1 MTEFSGD
8 GGTLSGLTLKLA
20 AQRLLLFGTSRRKT
34 FRQLFRS
41 GNKLECNLAVV
52 GIGAAPN
59 VEFCEG
65 SDAEEL
71 ARARR
76 LRVS

>member
-8 GGTLSGLTLKLA
+8 GGKLSGLTLKLP
-20 AQRLLLFGTSRRKT
+20 AQRLRFCLRGFGKT
-34 FRQLFRS
+34 RGKQLRS
-41 GNKLECNLAVV
+41 GTKLECNLAVV

-65 SDAEEL
+65 SEA
-71 ARARR
+71 
-76 LRVS
+76 